1 MSRAWG
7 FLVGAVAA
15 SGVALSAEAQSVLKF
30 VPQANLGVTDNLV
43 NSSSIVHQHSYLIY
57 DNLFAVDEH
66 FAPKPQMVESWALSP
81 DGLTYTFK
89 LRADLKFHDGQAVTT
104 KDVVASVAR
113 WAVRDSVGQQLRA
126 AGLEP
131 GVVDDTTFTLKLRQ
145 KSGLVID
152 ALAKPSASALFIR
165 REAEAKT
172 EPTVPIPDTIGS
184 GPFRFVRDAYVP
196 GSKAVYEK
204 NPAYVPRAE
213 PASGYAGGRV
223 PKVDRVEWTFLP
235 DSNSAVAALMAGEV
249 DYYET
254 PPIDFLARLKANPQ
268 IVVKAHSASGA
279 MGLIRPNFLH
289 PPFNSPKGRQ
299 ALAHAVNQEDYMRV
313 AAGSDPAN
321 WKACWA
327 WLVCGTPA
335 ASEAGAEKYKTKD
348 VAKAKQLLAESGYKG
363 EKVVVLLAA
372 DNQIIR
378 SLTEVTISN
387 LREIG
392 LNVDVQ
398 QMDLAAVFA
407 RRFKREVPEEGGWSM
422 FHTWGFGYELGSA
435 TTNIVLNSPC
445 DGTGYAG
452 FACDEEMQ
460 KLRQQW
466 SAEGDFEKRK
476 AIGEAIQRRAAEF
489 VHYVPVGQF
498 FQPVAYR
505 TSLAGV
511 LPVPIPVFWNIEKK

>member
-7 FLVGAVAA
+7 LLVGAVAA
-15 SGVALSAEAQSVLKF
+15 SGMALSAEAQSVLKF
-30 VPQANLGVTDNLV
+30 VPQANLGVMDNLV
-43 NSSSIVHQHSYLIY
+43 NSSSIVHQHSYMIY
-57 DNLFAVDEH
+57 DNLFAVDAD
-66 FAPKPQMVESWALSP
+66 FAPKPQMVESWNVSA

-89 LRADLKFHDGQAVTT
+89 LRAGLKFHDGTPVAS
-104 KDVVASVAR
+104 KDVAASVAR

-126 AGLEP
+126 RGLEAAA
-131 GVVDDTTFTLKLRQ
+131 VDDVTFTLKLRE

-196 GSKAVYEK
+196 GSKVVYEK
-204 NPAYVPRAE
+204 SPDYRPRPE

-223 PKVDRVEWTFLP
+223 AKVARVEWTFIP
-235 DSNSAVAALMAGEV
+235 DANSAVAALTQGEV

-254 PPIDFLARLKANPQ
+254 PPIDFLPQLKRNPA
-268 IVVKAHSASGA
+268 IVVKAHSTSGA

-289 PPFNSPKGRQ
+289 PPFNTEKGRQ

-321 WKACWA
+321 WRACWA

-348 VAKAKQLLAESGYKG
+348 IAKAKQLLAEAGYKN
-363 EKVVVLLAA
+363 EPVVVLLAA

-378 SLTEVTISN
+378 SLTEVTIAN

-407 RRFKREVPEEGGWSM
+407 RRFKREPPAEGGWSM

-460 KLRQQW
+460 KLRVEW

-476 AIGEAIQRRAAEF
+476 AIGERIQRRAAEF

-505 TSLAGV
+505 ASLAGV
-511 LPVPIPVFWNIEKK
+511 LPVPIPVLWNIEKK